1 MAAIKKAYFDAPGGQ
16 LHYRYL
22 FTIKAAKKP
31 PCVFLHMSAS
41 SSRHYESMMKV
52 HADKGRDCYAPDML
66 GYVVL

>member
-1 MAAIKKAYFDAPGGQ
+1 MVVIKKAYFDAPDGQ

-41 SSRHYESMMKV
+41 SMMKV
-52 HADKGRDCYAPDML
+52 HADKGHDCYAPDML